1 MFAHLTLAVRDRIIH
16 ELREFWADDPRYPM
30 LSNNIQGKYS
40 FEERPQ
46 FGMVIRTGGASN
58 IVLSPD
64 NFIGTVLS
72 TVSLA
77 RLKEFKPYGS
87 VEWAKEDSMSSTNT
101 PGVYV
106 IKIFDDP
113 SANVKGHS
121 FHAYAHRYERRIE
134 ASPMV
139 IGREIHLL
147 DAPLEG
153 SLRLI
158 EYPSMRLV
166 RKAEYEL
173 NNETGVVTLA
183 EDLPSGFKIEARY
196 TVDSGQEGPFT
207 VKPAQAYNNIVKGA
221 ILAFGRKI
229 REGDQQVVI
238 VSETPEIVSEEYG
251 GRWDVSVDV
260 ELIARDPHSQADICD
275 RTTVWIWSSLRK
287 KLTEIGVDIS
297 EVNLGGEAEEVYDEN
312 GDDYFYT
319 GSISFT
325 AQTNWFVHDPVVIPI
340 YYVSKEG
347 IVPFEIAPISD
358 MVSGV
363 GTEVVVP
370 TIL

>member
-16 ELREFWADDPRYPM
+16 ELRGFWNDDPRYVG

-46 FGMVIRTGGASN
+46 FGMVVRTGGASN

-64 NFIGTVLS
+64 NFIGTVKS

-87 VEWAKEDSMSSTNT
+87 IEWVKEDAMASANS

-113 SANVKGHS
+113 NANVSGHS
-121 FHAYAHRYERRIE
+121 FHVYAHRYERRLE
-134 ASPMV
+134 TSPIV
-139 IGREIHLL
+139 VGSEVQLL
-147 DAPLEG
+147 DVPLEG

-166 RKAEYEL
+166 RTSEYTL
-173 NNETGVVTLA
+173 DYETGTVTLNEA
-183 EDLPSGFKIEARY
+183 LPNGLSLEARY

-207 VKPAQAYNNIVKGA
+207 VKPASAYNNIVQGA
-221 ILAFGRKI
+221 ILAFGRKLK
-229 REGDQQVVI
+229 EGDQQVVL
-238 VSETPEIVSEEYG
+238 VNETPEIVSQEYG
-251 GRWDVSVDV
+251 GRWDVSVDI

-275 RTTVWIWSSLRK
+275 RTVVWIWSSLRK
-287 KLTEIGVDIS
+287 SLTDMGVDIS

-325 AQTNWFVHDPVVIPI
+325 AQTNWFVHEPVYIPI
-340 YYVSKEG
+340 YYLTTEG
-347 IVPFEIAPISD
+347 VVPFEIAPAGDMIS
-358 MVSGV
+358 GI
-363 GTEVVVP
+363 GTEVVIP
-370 TIL
+370 TVL